1 MNYVFVFAI
10 GIGIVAGLRS
20 LLAPAVVAWAAHFD
34 LLNLNGSPLA
44 FMGLRTAIVIFTI
57 FAIGEL
63 IADKL
68 PKTPKRTAF
77 APLAARI
84 LLGGLSG
91 ACLFAA
97 TGKSLLA
104 GALLGATGGLIGAV
118 RRLRN
123 PAAYREQ
130 SPHQRFLRGH
140 LRRCGCDCSRLF
152 LCLALTKIESTIAH
166 ATRVIETIQRLYL
179 GDQNFFVSPG
189 FINMTR
195 GSFPNTARKSAS
207 VDEPGKAP

>member
-44 FMGLRTAIVIFTI
+44 FMGSRTAVAIFTI

-63 IADKL
+63 VGDQL
-68 PKTPKRTAF
+68 PRTPKRTAF
-77 APLAARI
+77 APLLARI

-97 TGKSLLA
+97 GGKSLLA
-104 GALLGATGGLIGAV
+104 GALLGGIGGVVGAFGGYEI
-118 RRLRN
+118 RRYIVTNL
-123 PAAYREQ
+123 
-130 SPHQRFLRGH
+130 HIK
-140 LRRCGCDCSRLF
+140 DLF
-152 LCLALTKIESTIAH
+152 VAICEDLVAIVLAW
-166 ATRVIETIQRLYL
+166 
-179 GDQNFFVSPG
+179 FFVS
-189 FINMTR
+189 R
-195 GSFPNTARKSAS
+195 G
-207 VDEPGKAP
+207 